1 VLRSVKKEIRI
12 IGFDDGPFIPRKKAK
27 VPVIG
32 VVYRGGNYLDGI
44 LKTEIDVDGLDA
56 TQKLIKAINSSRHKK
71 QLRIIMLDGITIG
84 GFNIV
89 DISKLYEKT
98 NLPVIIIIR
107 RKPNLKEIENAL
119 KNLDN
124 FEKRIKCIKN
134 AGEIKSFK
142 IEKNKKIYYQ
152 SIGLKTQDVKKILKV
167 SCIHGLIPEPI
178 RVAHLIAGAIVKGE
192 SKGRA

>member
-1 VLRSVKKEIRI
+1 MLRSVKKEIRI

-32 VVYRGGNYLDGI
+32 VIYRGGNYLDGI
-44 LKTEIDVDGLDA
+44 LKTEIEVDGLDA

-98 NLPVIIIIR
+98 NLPVIVIIR
-107 RKPNLKEIENAL
+107 KKPDLKEIEDAL
-119 KNLDN
+119 KRLDN
-124 FEKRIKCIKN
+124 LKKRIKCIKN
-134 AGEIKSFK
+134 AGEIKCFR

-152 SIGLKTQDVKKILKV
+152 SIGLKTQDVKKILKI

>member
-1 VLRSVKKEIRI
+1 MLRSIKKEIRI

-56 TQKLIKAINSSRHKK
+56 TQKLIKSINSSRHKK

-98 NLPVIIIIR
+98 NLPVIVVIR

-134 AGEIKSFK
+134 AGKIECFR

-152 SIGLKTQDVKKILKV
+152 SIGLKTDEVKRILKI
-167 SCIHGLIPEPI
+167 SCIHSLIPEPI
-178 RVAHLIAGAIVKGE
+178 RIAHLIATGIVKGE